1 MSQGKK
7 KAKTGWSRREF
18 LRTAGVAVAT
28 IAFPEIIISCGPQS
42 NVAPT
47 AAIPKPRK
55 GASIRL
61 LQWTSF
67 VKPADAEFKRQA
79 AEWGDA
85 NGVTVAIETVT
96 GDQLQ
101 PKTAAAV
108 EANSGPDII
117 QMQYGWPQLYT
128 DACLDVSNEVNI
140 LIGKLGKPDPVNE
153 AFCKVN
159 GTWRAIPYTVVPN
172 AWTYR
177 TDYFTQAGVTSFPT
191 TWDELAAAAA
201 KLKTTGKSISQT
213 DGHAYGDSLTMWN
226 PVLWGYGGKEVNADQ
241 LQGDARRHQVGA
253 RGRQSRLCGA
263 SRVARPRQ
271 QPGLS
276 RRPYQR
282 DAERGQHLHPGE
294 NRVPPLH

>member
-1 MSQGKK
+1 MRGVPGMAQGNK
-7 KAKTGWSRREF
+7 KAKVGWSRREF
-18 LRTAGVAVAT
+18 LKTAGVAAAS
-28 IAFPEIIISCGPQS
+28 IAFPEIIIACGPQS
-42 NVAPT
+42 SGAPT
-47 AAIPKPRK
+47 ATIPKPRK

-117 QMQYGWPQLYT
+117 QMQYAWPQLYT

-153 AFCKVN
+153 AYCKVN
-159 GTWRAIPYTVVPN
+159 GTWRAIPYTIVPN

-177 TDYFTQAGVTSFPT
+177 TDDFQQAGVTSFPK
-191 TWDELAAAAA
+191 TWDELTSAAA
-201 KLKTTGKSISQT
+201 KLKATGKPISQT

-226 PVLWGYGGKEVNADQ
+226 PVLWGF
-241 LQGDARRHQVGA
+241 
-253 RGRQSRLCGA
+253 
-263 SRVARPRQ
+263 
-271 QPGLS
+271 
-276 RRPYQR
+276 
-282 DAERGQHLHPGE
+282 
-294 NRVPPLH
+294 

>member
-1 MSQGKK
+1 MAQGNK
-7 KAKTGWSRREF
+7 KAKLGWSRREF
-18 LRTAGVAVAT
+18 LKTAGVAAAT
-28 IAFPEIIISCGPQS
+28 IAFPEIIIACGPQS
-42 NVAPT
+42 GGPAP

-61 LQWTSF
+61 LQWTTF

-85 NGVTVAIETVT
+85 NGVTVAVETVT
-96 GDQLQ
+96 GAQLQ

-177 TDYFTQAGVTSFPT
+177 TDYFQQAGVTSFPK
-191 TWDELAAAAA
+191 TWDELTSAAA
-201 KLKTTGKSISQT
+201 KLKTAGKPISQT
-213 DGHAYGDSLTMWN
+213 DGHAYGDSLTMRN
-226 PVLWGYGGKEVNADQ
+226 PRRRGCAGPEVHADGKT
-241 LQGDARRHQVGA
+241 
-253 RGRQSRLCGA
+253 
-263 SRVARPRQ
+263 VAIN
-271 QPGLS
+271 S
-276 RRPYQR
+276 KETR
-282 DAERGQHLHPGE
+282 DAIRWA
-294 NRVPPLH
+294 

>member
-1 MSQGKK
+1 MTQGKR
-7 KAKTGWSRREF
+7 AVGGGSRRDF
-18 LRTAGVAVAT
+18 LKTAGVAAAT
-28 IAFPEIIISCGPQS
+28 LAFPGFITPCGTS
-42 NVAPT
+42 GWT
-47 AAIPKPRK
+47 ATATIPKPRK

-108 EANSGPDII
+108 EASSGPDII
-117 QMQYGWPQLYT
+117 QMQYAWPQLYT

-153 AFCKVN
+153 AYCKVN
-159 GTWRAIPYTVVPN
+159 GTWRAIPYTIVPN

-177 TDYFTQAGVTSFPT
+177 TDYFQQA
-191 TWDELAAAAA
+191 
-201 KLKTTGKSISQT
+201 Q
-213 DGHAYGDSLTMWN
+213 
-226 PVLWGYGGKEVNADQ
+226 
-241 LQGDARRHQVGA
+241 
-253 RGRQSRLCGA
+253 
-263 SRVARPRQ
+263 VAR
-271 QPGLS
+271 L
-276 RRPYQR
+276 
-282 DAERGQHLHPGE
+282 
-294 NRVPPLH
+294 